1 MAIPPASTDTATAVL
16 ADARP
21 ASHRRGAPR
30 SRSARASLALA
41 AACATIAVLSAC
53 SAIPPQSVTNPLGLD
68 GQQVTVSFPAAVA
81 IQAVQGEGA
90 GTFTFDDFTES
101 LPLKPGLLT
110 NTVALDTTARLSGPA
125 GIDTITL
132 TDPVLTVRLWHGA
145 ATYDDAAGDARAEV
159 TLQATATIVYAD
171 PSCFAGVCDYKYQ
184 SGPRTLGDL
193 SLSGSNLATVL
204 DILTQA
210 PTPNGGSVSLTVQ
223 GDPDE
228 LAGRTLRF
236 TLDAEEGELRF

>member
-1 MAIPPASTDTATAVL
+1 MANPTASTDTATAVR
-16 ADARP
+16 AGARP
-21 ASHRRGAPR
+21 APQLHETAPARRYRTP
-30 SRSARASLALA
+30 LALA
-41 AACATIAVLSAC
+41 AACVFGAVLSAC
-53 SAIPPQSVTNPLGLD
+53 SVIPPQSVTNPLGLD
-68 GQQVTVSFPAAVA
+68 GRQVTVAFPATVA

-90 GTFTFDDFTES
+90 GTFAFDDFTES
-101 LPLKPGLLT
+101 LPVRPGLLT

-132 TDPVLTVRLWHGA
+132 TDPVLMVRLWHGA
-145 ATYDDAAGDARAEV
+145 ATYDDAADDARAEV
-159 TLQATATIVYAD
+159 TLETSATIVYAD
-171 PSCFAGVCDYKYQ
+171 PSCFANVCDYKYQ

-193 SLSGSNLATVL
+193 SLSGSDLGAVL

-223 GDPDE
+223 GDPDA
-228 LAGRTLRF
+228 LAGRTLQF